1 MSVKNIVSKLSTPE
15 KIELY
20 NCLYTDL
27 AGKGI
32 GGDTELA
39 HVNTEEMKV
48 LRDMGGSG
56 TVNPNTGLIQFMG
69 GSPGGSPAPA
79 PSQSPLPK
87 KLFLKN

>member
-20 NCLYTDL
+20 NCLYVDL

-32 GGDTELA
+32 DGDTELA
-39 HVNTEEMKV
+39 HVNVEEMQV

-56 TVNPNTGLIQFMG
+56 TINPHTGLIQLGG
-69 GSPGGSPAPA
+69 GS
-79 PSQSPLPK
+79 
-87 KLFLKN
+87 